1 MYRYALSTVYQ
12 AISQSM
18 PHGTKHSGK
27 HDKDSEYRFQ
37 LVETDREFTYDENG
51 RLLSSKEQ
59 EENRQPSRTG

>member
-1 MYRYALSTVYQ
+1 
-12 AISQSM
+12 M